1 MPETTN
7 QRLSID
13 QVSKILGET
22 PHQIRVKCK
31 YGMYDPPI
39 ARIQN
44 RPGAKINRYVFYKP
58 MVEAYITGKK

>member
-1 MPETTN
+1 MTDTTS

-13 QVSKILGET
+13 QVAEILGET

>member
-1 MPETTN
+1 MPESTN

-13 QVSKILGET
+13 QVAEILGET

>member
-1 MPETTN
+1 MQENTN

-13 QVSKILGET
+13 QVAEILGET

-44 RPGAKINRYVFYKP
+44 RPGVKINRYVFYKP
-58 MVEAYITGKK
+58 MIEAYISGKK

>member
-1 MPETTN
+1 MQKDKN
-7 QRLSID
+7 QRLTID

-44 RPGAKINRYVFYKP
+44 RPGAKYNRYVFYEP
-58 MVEAYITGKK
+58 MVEAYISGKK

>member
-13 QVSKILGET
+13 QVAEILGET